1 MRTKAKRSTHELA
14 SLLLT
19 IGQAALDAVE
29 ASGLL
34 VRPKAKR
41 KTTTKRKRRTKAEM
55 QAARSLYLQAQP
67 ARPKKAKAETSQD
80 PTDHP
85 RRRDDIEDDD

>member
-41 KTTTKRKRRTKAEM
+41 ATTTKRKRRTKAEM
-55 QAARSLYLQAQP
+55 QAACSAAKPAKKLQKQ
-67 ARPKKAKAETSQD
+67 RPVLPQD

>member
-41 KTTTKRKRRTKAEM
+41 ATTTKRKRRTKAEM
-55 QAARSLYLQAQP
+55 QAARSAAKP
-67 ARPKKAKAETSQD
+67 ARPKKATAEKPQD

>member
-55 QAARSLYLQAQP
+55 QAARSAAKP
-67 ARPKKAKAETSQD
+67 ARPKKAKAEKPQD

>member
-41 KTTTKRKRRTKAEM
+41 ATKGPKRKRRTKAEM
-55 QAARSLYLQAQP
+55 QAAR
-67 ARPKKAKAETSQD
+67 PKKAKAEKSQD

>member
-41 KTTTKRKRRTKAEM
+41 ATKGPKRKRRTKAEM
-55 QAARSLYLQAQP
+55 QAACSAAKPAKKLQKQ
-67 ARPKKAKAETSQD
+67 RPVLPQD